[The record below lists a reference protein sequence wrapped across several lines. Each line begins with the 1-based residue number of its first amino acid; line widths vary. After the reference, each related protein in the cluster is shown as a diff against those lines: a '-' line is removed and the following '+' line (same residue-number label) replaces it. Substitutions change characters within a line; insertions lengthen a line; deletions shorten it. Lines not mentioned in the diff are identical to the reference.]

1 MEKITESIIQ
11 LIDLQSNTGIDALQ
25 IFDSWHSLCP
35 PEKVWDWSL
44 RWIREITRNAPTELP
59 YHPLCKIIIGSIEDD
74 KKIVKSAA

>member
-44 RWIREITRNAPTELP
+44 RWIREITRNAPAELP
-59 YHPLCKIIIGSIEDD
+59 IILYA
-74 KKIVKSAA
+74 KSSLDRLKMIKDCEVMA